1 MPETSPPPQQALRAR
16 LNEIIFGYDTRAGRL
31 FDVYLIAIILL
42 SVAAVMLDSVPGIHQ
57 RFEAPLYLLEWSFTV
72 LFTLEYLLRL
82 YSTDSIRRYAL
93 SFYGLVDLISILPS
107 YLALIY
113 TGASYLIVIR
123 ILRVLRIFRV
133 LKLLQYLGEATILVN
148 ALINS
153 RRKILVFLFG
163 VLTLNVIYGSLMYL
177 VEGPENGFTSIPASM
192 YWAIVTLTT
201 VGYGDIAPVT
211 SLGRLIAGLTM
222 ITGYAIIAVPTGIIG
237 SELINEYQARQNAEA
252 KASNRECPTCHRR
265 DHRNE
270 ANYCLQCGSRLP

>member
-1 MPETSPPPQQALRAR
+1 MPESVPQSQSVRAR

-31 FDVYLIAIILL
+31 FDVYLIVQILL
-42 SVAAVMLDSVPGIHQ
+42 SVAAVMLDSVPGV
-57 RFEAPLYLLEWSFTV
+57 RSRYETPLQVLEWGFTV
-72 LFTLEYLLRL
+72 LFTLEYILRL

-133 LKLLQYLGEATILVN
+133 LKLLQYLGEATILMN
-148 ALINS
+148 ALVNS
-153 RRKILVFLFG
+153 RRKIFVFLFG

-211 SLGRLIAGLTM
+211 ALGRFIAGLTM

-237 SELINEYQARQNAEA
+237 SELINEYQARQDAA
-252 KASNRECPTCHRR
+252 ARSRDTECPNCHRR
-265 DHRNE
+265 GHRHD
-270 ANYCLQCGSRLP
+270 ANYCQQCGSKLP